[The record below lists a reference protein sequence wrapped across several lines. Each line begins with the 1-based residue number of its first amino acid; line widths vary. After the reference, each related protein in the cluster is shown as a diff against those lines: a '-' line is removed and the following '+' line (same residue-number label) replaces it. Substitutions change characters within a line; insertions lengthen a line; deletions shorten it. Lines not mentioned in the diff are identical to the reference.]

1 MNKQTNVS
9 EPECP
14 KTRDTILPFLVENST
29 LISQEI
35 LSRMVLGKL
44 ADGRTVSEE
53 EVDLLLDLV
62 GLEVGLISTHAFEAL
77 ARLVWR

>member
-1 MNKQTNVS
+1 MSQN
-9 EPECP
+9 P
-14 KTRDTILPFLVENST
+14 RHDLANST
-29 LISQEI
+29 LISQQI
-35 LSRMVLGKL
+35 LSRMVLGRL

-77 ARLVWR
+77 SRLVWR

>member
-1 MNKQTNVS
+1 MS
-9 EPECP
+9 HIP
-14 KTRDTILPFLVENST
+14 ILPFLVENST
-29 LISQEI
+29 LISQQI
-35 LSRMVLGKL
+35 LSRMVLGRL

-77 ARLVWR
+77 SRLVWR

>member
-1 MNKQTNVS
+1 M
-9 EPECP
+9 
-14 KTRDTILPFLVENST
+14 
-29 LISQEI
+29 ISQQI
-35 LSRMVLGKL
+35 LSRMVLGRL

-77 ARLVWR
+77 SRLVWR

>member
-1 MNKQTNVS
+1 MV
-9 EPECP
+9 
-14 KTRDTILPFLVENST
+14 ILGFLVENST
-29 LISQEI
+29 LISQQI
-35 LSRMVLGKL
+35 LSRMVLGRL

-77 ARLVWR
+77 SRLVWR